1 MLYILTYDR
10 PFRPTQQL
18 GLSQPKNIGP
28 SLKSARLRRFIC
40 MTLVNYTL
48 DWYNSN
54 FWVSSAQNDR
64 NTTKRETGVA

>member
-1 MLYILTYDR
+1 MLYLLTYGR
-10 PFRPTQQL
+10 LFRLTQQL
-18 GLSQPKNIGP
+18 GLSHPKNLGP
-28 SLKSARLRRFIC
+28 SLKSTRLRRFIY

-64 NTTKRETGVA
+64 NTPKRETSVA